1 MHESLAICCD
11 TDCQSMS
18 ITICSY
24 GLHVITIS
32 QIYELSIETRMLKS
46 QEDTEAFIER
56 VKVAYYGPLV
66 AAGRIKGDD
75 WSDILFASKPAS
87 GGAILKLAL

>member
-1 MHESLAICCD
+1 MSNMICR
-11 TDCQSMS
+11 
-18 ITICSY
+18 Y
-24 GLHVITIS
+24 GLHAMMMS
-32 QIYELSIETRMLKS
+32 QLYALSIDMRTLES
-46 QEDTEAFIER
+46 QEDTEDFIER

-66 AAGRIKGDD
+66 AAGRIQGDD